1 MTEFMGPEGPIRDVA
16 TGMTVVDTHGAT
28 VGIVDEVRMADAGA
42 VTSAGQAPPGPGS
55 PLEWF
60 AEIFSTD
67 SGLSEQAQ
75 ERLARLGFIRVDAN
89 GPFAGHRYVE
99 AEQIAAVAGDEVRL
113 SVAAD
118 QLLG

>member
-1 MTEFMGPEGPIRDVA
+1 MTAFTGPEGPIRDV
-16 TGMTVVDTHGAT
+16 TNGMTVVDAHGAT

-42 VTSAGQAPPGPGS
+42 VTSAGQTPASPGNPFA
-55 PLEWF
+55 WV

-75 ERLARLGFIRVDAN
+75 ERLARLGFVRVDAS
-89 GPFAGHRYVE
+89 GPFSGRRYVE
-99 AEQIAAVAGDEVRL
+99 ADQIAAVAGDEVRL

-118 QLLG
+118 QLLR